1 MSTDRVAGAVYS
13 GVWAWLSAWFRVPR
27 EPPTLPADSAEP
39 LRRIHPAASFLRYLK
54 LKFWVA
60 LLAVDG
66 VIAIFWLG
74 LAARHP
80 RAALVLLVPAV
91 LVAVLPDIVVYVA
104 LQLRYDA
111 TWYVMS
117 GRSLRIRRGIWVLRE
132 MTITF
137 ENVQNLKVTQG
148 PLMRYFGIKNLVVET
163 AGAAAPSAGSEHG
176 GAAENQAVLEGLDNA
191 DEIRDLIMSRV
202 RASRSAGLGDEAA
215 HEAVA
220 MRHAD
225 SAHTLTPAQVEL
237 LREIRDAAALL
248 AR

>member
-1 MSTDRVAGAVYS
+1 
-13 GVWAWLSAWFRVPR
+13 
-27 EPPTLPADSAEP
+27 
-39 LRRIHPAASFLRYLK
+39 LK
-54 LKFWVA
+54 LKFWVG

-80 RAALVLLVPAV
+80 QAAMVLLVPA
-91 LVAVLPDIVVYVA
+91 LLIAVLPDIVVYVA
-104 LQLRYDA
+104 LQLRYDT

-117 GRSLRIRRGIWVLRE
+117 ARSLRIRRGIWVLRE

-137 ENVQNLKVTQG
+137 ENVQNIKVTQG

-163 AGAAAPSAGSEHG
+163 AGAAAPKAGREGG
-176 GAAENQAVLEGLDNA
+176 GAPENQAVLEGLDNA
-191 DEIRDLIMSRV
+191 DEIRDLIMTRV

-215 HEAVA
+215 HEAA
-220 MRHAD
+220 GHRA
-225 SAHTLTPAQVEL
+225 APPHTLTPAQVQL
-237 LREIRDAAALL
+237 LREIRDAAAAL